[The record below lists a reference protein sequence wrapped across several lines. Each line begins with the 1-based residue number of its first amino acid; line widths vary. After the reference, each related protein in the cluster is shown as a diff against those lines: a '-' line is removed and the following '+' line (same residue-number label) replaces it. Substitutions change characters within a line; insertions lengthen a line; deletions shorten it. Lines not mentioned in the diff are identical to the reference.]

1 MYIPIISM
9 VCLGLTYHAR
19 VPSNRQ
25 TDSEKKVN
33 KQRRLQNLHS
43 GHMIIPVA
51 GDMKP
56 RARVNKGGIPA
67 LQNIV
72 RIRQAPPQSM
82 KGITWKNK
90 HKESTEN

>member
-1 MYIPIISM
+1 
-9 VCLGLTYHAR
+9 
-19 VPSNRQ
+19 
-25 TDSEKKVN
+25 
-33 KQRRLQNLHS
+33 
-43 GHMIIPVA
+43 MIIPVA